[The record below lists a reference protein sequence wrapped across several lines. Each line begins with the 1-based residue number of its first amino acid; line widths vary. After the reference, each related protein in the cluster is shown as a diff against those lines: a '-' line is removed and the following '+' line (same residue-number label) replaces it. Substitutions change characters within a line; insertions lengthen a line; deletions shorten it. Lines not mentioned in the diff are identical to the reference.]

1 MWSTRGSPVL
11 RPLDRPSLPA
21 GAERV
26 SSPSPSSLRRP
37 GVTGP
42 TQPLLP
48 RELSRLLDART
59 SARADAAWDDFVAVQ
74 SRLLLHVVRAL
85 TSDHDAAM
93 DAYARVLERLREDDF
108 RRLRAYVPDG
118 RSRFTT
124 WLVAVVRR
132 LCLDWHR
139 ERFGRARAE
148 GSAQAREAHERRRQL
163 TALALHVDIEELTD
177 AVDART
183 PEADGPD
190 EQLRTL
196 ELRNALDAALATL
209 SPSDQVLLRLRFDD
223 ERSAQQIAR
232 ALHYPTPFHVYRR
245 INVLLAQLR
254 ATLRAR
260 GIESSVP

>member
-1 MWSTRGSPVL
+1 MT
-11 RPLDRPSLPA
+11 D
-21 GAERV
+21 
-26 SSPSPSSLRRP
+26 
-37 GVTGP
+37 P
-42 TQPLLP
+42 TQPDLP
-48 RELSRLLDART
+48 RELSRLLEART
-59 SARADAAWDDFVAVQ
+59 PVRADAAWDDFVTVH

-85 TSDHDAAM
+85 TSDRDAAM

-148 GSAQAREAHERRRQL
+148 GSAQAREAHERRRRL
-163 TALALHVDIEELTD
+163 ASLALDAGVEEFTD
-177 AVDART
+177 AVDAGT
-183 PEADGPD
+183 PDRDGPD
-190 EQLRTL
+190 ERLRAH
-196 ELRNALDAALATL
+196 ELLNALDAALATL
-209 SPSDQVLLRLRFDD
+209 SSADQVLLRLRFDD
-223 ERSAQQIAR
+223 GLSAQQIAR
-232 ALHYPTPFHVYRR
+232 TLHYPTPFHVYRR
-245 INVLLAQLR
+245 INALLDDLR